1 MENFYTK
8 KEVKKYCI
16 QGENPNYDLHN
27 FDVPFRGLV
36 IAPSGSGKSIFLT
49 NLITLFCKGNEGT
62 FDNIYIFCKCTS
74 EPLYKYLV
82 DKYKG

>member
-27 FDVPFRGLV
+27 FDAILRALV
-36 IAPSGSGKSIFLT
+36 IAPSGSGK
-49 NLITLFCKGNEGT
+49 
-62 FDNIYIFCKCTS
+62 YIF
-74 EPLYKYLV
+74 
-82 DKYKG
+82 